1 MATPSPAAALEQV
14 PLLSELTQRDRQRL
28 AKTMKERTFP
38 PGREVVVEGRNGV
51 GFFIIADGNA
61 AVSIGDRVIKML
73 GPGDYF
79 GEMALLHGGERS
91 ATVTADTE
99 LRCLTITSWGFKAFV
114 QEHPQVAWGLLQ
126 SLAQRMQENAAR

>member
-61 AVSIGDRVIKML
+61 AVSIGERVIKML